1 MSKESPKK
9 IRSILA
15 TDCGSTTTKCILI
28 ELGEDGYRLA
38 VRGEAP
44 TTVEAP
50 AEDVTQGVLNAV
62 REVSELIGRPL
73 LDDQGNLIHPYDPEN
88 NRGVDIYLSTSS
100 AGGGLQMIVG
110 GVVREMTAKSAE
122 KAALGAGAIVMDVL
136 AVNDGR
142 LPHEKI
148 ELIRQLRPDML
159 LLAGGVDGGTVKH
172 VVELAQIVGA
182 ADPKPRLGI
191 AYELPVIYAGN
202 VDAQE
207 PIRDTLEKKTAL
219 DVVDNLRPSME
230 EENLLPSRLKIQE
243 QFLEH
248 VMAHAPGYPKLMEL
262 ADEEIMPTPA
272 AVGSIME
279 TIAKR
284 HNINIVGVDIGG
296 ATTDVFSVLDG
307 VFNRTVSANFGMSY
321 SFSNVYAEAGHEMVM
336 RWVPFPLD
344 ERELRNRIKNK
355 MIRPTSI
362 PYLLEE
368 LILEQA
374 MAREALRLS
383 FDQHKSLVTGLKGV
397 QKKSDL
403 SALFGLGDQGEDT
416 LIDMRRI
423 DMVIGSGGVLSH
435 APRRHQTAMM
445 LIDSFLPEGVTTLT
459 VDSIF
464 MMPQLGV
471 LAAVHE
477 EAATQVFERDCLIYL
492 GDCVAPVGRV
502 KAGQKVMSV
511 ECEAERFELMAG
523 EMKVIERP
531 KTAGPMTL
539 RLIPAKGIDMGSGPG
554 KPHEC
559 SVQGGVVGV
568 IFDGR
573 GRRPFSYQNA
583 VTELSQEERL
593 KALDDWNSTL
603 ELYPGYSG
611 MKGEEVKA

>member
-1 MSKESPKK
+1 MSESKAPK

-28 ELGEDGYRLA
+28 EHTEENGYRLA

-73 LDDQGNLIHPYDPEN
+73 LDDDGKLIRPYDKEKDQ
-88 NRGVDIYLSTSS
+88 GVDIYLSTSS

-172 VVELAQIVGA
+172 VVELAQVVGA

-191 AYELPVIYAGN
+191 AYELPVIFAGN

-207 PIRDTLEKKTAL
+207 PVRETLEKKTAL
-219 DVVDNLRPSME
+219 DIVDNLRPAME
-230 EENLLPSRLKIQE
+230 TENLQPSRLKIQE

-248 VMAHAPGYPKLMEL
+248 VMAHAPGYPRLMEL

-284 HNINIVGVDIGG
+284 DGINIVGVDIGG
-296 ATTDVFSVLDG
+296 ATTDVFSVLDE

-321 SFSNVYAEAGHEMVM
+321 SFSNVYAEAGHDNVM
-336 RWVPFPLD
+336 RWVPFALD
-344 ERELRNRIKNK
+344 ERQLRNRIKNK

-397 QKKSDL
+397 QKKSDI
-403 SALFGLGDQGEDT
+403 SSLFGLGDEGIDT
-416 LIDMRRI
+416 LIDMRKV
-423 DMVIGSGGVLSH
+423 DMLIGSGGVLSH

-492 GDCVAPVGRV
+492 GDCVAPVGKMKKDPWVMDV
-502 KAGQKVMSV
+502 KIDGTTHKVNQ
-511 ECEAERFELMAG
+511 G
-523 EMKVIERP
+523 EMLVIPRTREE
-531 KTAGPMTL
+531 GPASATITPNRGL
-539 RLIPAKGIDMGSGPG
+539 DMGSGPG
-554 KPHEC
+554 QVHQC
-559 SVQGGVVGV
+559 NLWGGTVG
-568 IFDGR
+568 IILDGR
-573 GRRPFSYQNA
+573 GRRPFGFKNDLPEAQ
-583 VTELSQEERL
+583 RL
-593 KALDDWNSTL
+593 ASLDSWNKSL

-611 MKGEEVKA
+611 VKA

>member
-1 MSKESPKK
+1 MMSDRP

-73 LDDQGNLIHPYDPEN
+73 LDDENRLIRPYDEKN

-100 AGGGLQMIVG
+100 AGGGLQMVVG

-142 LPHEKI
+142 MPHEKI

-172 VVELAQIVGA
+172 VVELAQVVGA

-191 AYELPVIYAGN
+191 AYQLPVIFAGN
-202 VDAQE
+202 VDAQNAVRE
-207 PIRDTLEKKTAL
+207 TLQEKTAL
-219 DVVDNLRPSME
+219 DVVDNLRPTME

-248 VMAHAPGYPKLMEL
+248 VMAHAPGYPKLMEM

-272 AVGSIME
+272 AVGAIME
-279 TIAKR
+279 TIAEQNK
-284 HNINIVGVDIGG
+284 ISIVGVDIGG
-296 ATTDVFSVLDG
+296 ATTDVFSVLEG

-321 SFSNVYAEAGHEMVM
+321 SFSNVYAEAGHESVM
-336 RWVPFPLD
+336 RWVPFELD

-397 QKKSDL
+397 QKQSDI
-403 SALFGLGDQGEDT
+403 SALFGLGDEGSDT
-416 LIDMRRI
+416 LINMMEV

-471 LAAVHE
+471 LAEVHPK
-477 EAATQVFERDCLIYL
+477 AATEVFERDCLIYL
-492 GDCVAPVGRV
+492 GDCVAPIG
-502 KAGQKVMSV
+502 KAKSGQVVMQVTIDQTTTPVLSGQMIV
-511 ECEAERFELMAG
+511 
-523 EMKVIERP
+523 
-531 KTAGPMTL
+531 
-539 RLIPAKGIDMGSGPG
+539 IPASREEGPYLATITPGRGLDVGAGPG
-554 KPHEC
+554 KPLTTKLK
-559 SVQGGVVGV
+559 GGTVG
-568 IFDGR
+568 IILDGR
-573 GRRPFSYQNA
+573 GRRPFSFENA
-583 VTELSQEERL
+583 VTDLTETERRDSL
-593 KALDDWNSTL
+593 DSWNRALD
-603 ELYPGYSG
+603 LYPGYSG
-611 MKGEEVKA
+611 VR

>member
-1 MSKESPKK
+1 MSKKP

-73 LDDQGNLIHPYDPEN
+73 LDEENRLIRPYDEEN

-148 ELIRQLRPDML
+148 ELIRQFRPDML

-172 VVELAQIVGA
+172 VVELAQVVGA

-191 AYELPVIYAGN
+191 AYQLPVIYAGN
-202 VDAQE
+202 KDARE
-207 PIRDTLEKKTAL
+207 AVRETLEKKTAL
-219 DVVDNLRPSME
+219 DIVDNLRPSME
-230 EENLLPSRLKIQE
+230 AENLQPSRLKIQE

-272 AVGSIME
+272 AVGAIME
-279 TIAKR
+279 TIAKQ
-284 HNINIVGVDIGG
+284 HNISIVGVDIGG
-296 ATTDVFSVLDG
+296 ATTDVFSVLEG

-336 RWVPFPLD
+336 RWVPFALD

-397 QKKSDL
+397 QKQSDI
-403 SALFGLGDQGEDT
+403 SALFGLGDGGTDT
-416 LIDMRRI
+416 LINMLEV
-423 DMVIGSGGVLSH
+423 DMVIGPGGVLSH

-471 LAAVHE
+471 LAEVHP

-492 GDCVAPVGRV
+492 GDCVAPVGKINPGQLV
-502 KAGQKVMSV
+502 MEVDVAGKRTQV
-511 ECEAERFELMAG
+511 RAG
-523 EMKVIERP
+523 EMITLPLSKEE
-531 KTAGPMTL
+531 GPYASMIT
-539 RLIPAKGIDMGSGPG
+539 PAKGLDVGAGPG
-554 KPHEC
+554 KP
-559 SVQGGVVGV
+559 VNRTLQGGVVG
-568 IFDGR
+568 IILDGR
-573 GRRPFSYQNA
+573 GRRPFSFENA
-583 VTELSQEERL
+583 VTELSEADRL
-593 KALDDWNSTL
+593 RSLDAWNKAL

-611 MKGEEVKA
+611 VK

>member
-1 MSKESPKK
+1 MTKALDLKK

-28 ELGEDGYRLA
+28 ELREDGYHLA

-50 AEDVTQGVLNAV
+50 AEDVTMGVLNAV

-73 LDDQGNLIHPYDPEN
+73 LDREGKLIRPYSPEEN
-88 NRGVDIYLSTSS
+88 QGVDIYLSTSS
-100 AGGGLQMIVG
+100 AGGGLQMVVG

-148 ELIRQLRPDML
+148 ELIRQLRPDMI
-159 LLAGGVDGGTVKH
+159 LLAGGVDGGTIKH
-172 VVELAQIVGA
+172 VVELAQVVGA
-182 ADPKPRLGI
+182 ADPRPRLGI
-191 AYELPVIYAGN
+191 AYQLPVIFAGN
-202 VDAQE
+202 QNAAADVTDILGA
-207 PIRDTLEKKTAL
+207 KTAL
-219 DVVDNLRPSME
+219 EVVDNLRPQLE
-230 EENLLPSRLKIQE
+230 LENLHPSRLKIQE

-248 VMAHAPGYPKLMEL
+248 VMAHAPGYPNLM
-262 ADEEIMPTPA
+262 AMVDEEIMPTPA

-284 HNINIVGVDIGG
+284 DGISIVGADIGG

-307 VFNRTVSANFGMSY
+307 TFNRTVSANYGMSY
-321 SFSNVYAEAGHEMVM
+321 SFSNVYAQAGHDQVM
-336 RWVPFPLD
+336 RWVPFELD
-344 ERELRNRIKNK
+344 ERDLRNRIKNK

-362 PYLLEE
+362 PYLLQE

-397 QKKSDL
+397 QRGSDL
-403 SALFGLGDQGEDT
+403 TSLFGLGDKESDT
-416 LIDMRRI
+416 LIDMLTV

-435 APRRHQTAMM
+435 APRRNQTAMM

-471 LAAVHE
+471 LAAVHP

-492 GDCVAPVGRV
+492 GDCIAPVGRM
-502 KAGQKVMSV
+502 KPGQLALKMTIEKGETYKVM
-511 ECEAERFELMAG
+511 EG
-523 EMKVIERP
+523 EMLVVPHSKDEGPLKATLEPGPRLDLGHGKGKPIERE
-531 KTAGPMTL
+531 
-539 RLIPAKGIDMGSGPG
+539 I
-554 KPHEC
+554 
-559 SVQGGVVGV
+559 QGGTVG
-568 IFDGR
+568 IMLDGR
-573 GRRPFSYQNA
+573 GRRPFGFAKA
-583 VTELSQEERL
+583 VKELSQEARL
-593 KALDDWNSTL
+593 TKLAAWNNAL
-603 ELYPGYSG
+603 ELYPG
-611 MKGEEVKA
+611 GEQG

>member
-1 MSKESPKK
+1 MSKP

-73 LDDQGNLIHPYDPEN
+73 LDENGKLIRPYDAEKN
-88 NRGVDIYLSTSS
+88 QGIDIYLSTSS
-100 AGGGLQMIVG
+100 AGGGLQMVVG

-159 LLAGGVDGGTVKH
+159 LLSGGVDGGTVKH

-191 AYELPVIYAGN
+191 AYQLPVIFAGN
-202 VDAQE
+202 KEAQSAVRE
-207 PIRDTLEKKTAL
+207 TLEKKTAL
-219 DVVDNLRPSME
+219 DIVDNLRPSMDT
-230 EENLLPSRLKIQE
+230 ENLLPSRLKIQE

-248 VMAHAPGYPKLMEL
+248 VMAHAPGYPKLIEM

-279 TIAKR
+279 TISKQN
-284 HNINIVGVDIGG
+284 NINIVGVDIGG

-321 SFSNVYAEAGHEMVM
+321 SFSNVYAEAGHDMVM
-336 RWVPFPLD
+336 RWVPFALD

-397 QKKSDL
+397 QRKSDL
-403 SALFGLGDQGEDT
+403 SSLFGLGDQESDT
-416 LIDMRRI
+416 LIDMRRV

-445 LIDSFLPEGVTTLT
+445 LIDSFLPEGITTLT

-477 EAATQVFERDCLIYL
+477 EAATQVFQRDCLIYL

-502 KAGQKVMSV
+502 RTGHPVMEV
-511 ECEAERFELMAG
+511 ECDGEKFTVKGG
-523 EMKVIERP
+523 EMRTLARTREQGP
-531 KTAGPMTL
+531 LKT
-539 RLIPAKGIDMGSGPG
+539 LILPGKGLDLGSGPG

-559 SVQGGVVGV
+559 VLHGGTVGVV
-568 IFDGR
+568 FDGR
-573 GRRPFSYQNA
+573 GRRPFSFQNA
-583 VTELSQEERL
+583 VVEMSSEGRL
-593 KALDDWNSTL
+593 AALDAWNSAL

-611 MKGEEVKA
+611 VKNTKGDI

>member
-1 MSKESPKK
+1 
-9 IRSILA
+9 
-15 TDCGSTTTKCILI
+15 
-28 ELGEDGYRLA
+28 
-38 VRGEAP
+38 
-44 TTVEAP
+44 VEAP

-73 LDDQGNLIHPYDPEN
+73 LDEENRLIRPYDEEN

-148 ELIRQLRPDML
+148 ELIRQFRPDML

-172 VVELAQIVGA
+172 VVELAQVVGA

-191 AYELPVIYAGN
+191 AYQLPVIYAGN
-202 VDAQE
+202 KDARE
-207 PIRDTLEKKTAL
+207 AVRETLEKKTAL
-219 DVVDNLRPSME
+219 DIVDNLRPSME
-230 EENLLPSRLKIQE
+230 VENLQPSRLKIQE

-272 AVGSIME
+272 AVGAIME
-279 TIAKR
+279 TIAKQ
-284 HNINIVGVDIGG
+284 HNISIVGVDIGG
-296 ATTDVFSVLDG
+296 ATTDVFSVLEG

-321 SFSNVYAEAGHEMVM
+321 SFSNVYAEAGHDMVM
-336 RWVPFPLD
+336 RWVPFALD

-397 QKKSDL
+397 QKQSDI
-403 SALFGLGDQGEDT
+403 SALFGLGDGGTDT
-416 LIDMRRI
+416 LINMLEV

-471 LAAVHE
+471 LAEVHP

-492 GDCVAPVGRV
+492 GDCVAPVGKVRPGQLV
-502 KAGQKVMSV
+502 MEVDVAGKRTQV
-511 ECEAERFELMAG
+511 RAG
-523 EMKVIERP
+523 EMITLPLSKEE
-531 KTAGPMTL
+531 GPYASMIT
-539 RLIPAKGIDMGSGPG
+539 PAKGLDVGAGPG
-554 KPHEC
+554 KP
-559 SVQGGVVGV
+559 VNRALQGGVVG
-568 IFDGR
+568 IILDGR
-573 GRRPFSYQNA
+573 GRRPFSFENA
-583 VTELSQEERL
+583 VTELSEADRL
-593 KALDDWNSTL
+593 SSLDAWNRAL

-611 MKGEEVKA
+611 VK

>member
-1 MSKESPKK
+1 MSKERPPI

-28 ELGEDGYRLA
+28 ELTDDGYRLTT
-38 VRGEAP
+38 RGEAP

-62 REVSELIGRPL
+62 REVSELVGRPL
-73 LDDQGNLIHPYDPEN
+73 LDSKGHLIRPYNEEKN
-88 NRGVDIYLSTSS
+88 QGVDIYLSTSS

-191 AYELPVIYAGN
+191 AYELPVIFAGN
-202 VDAQE
+202 KDAQE
-207 PIRDTLEKKTAL
+207 AVRETLEKKTAL
-219 DVVDNLRPSME
+219 DVVDNLRPAME
-230 EENLLPSRLKIQE
+230 EENLQPSRLKIQE

-279 TIAKR
+279 TIAEKNR
-284 HNINIVGVDIGG
+284 INIVGVDIGG

-321 SFSNVYAEAGHEMVM
+321 SFSNVYAEAGHDMVM
-336 RWVPFPLD
+336 RWVPFALD

-403 SALFGLGDQGEDT
+403 SALFGLGDQQEDT
-416 LIDMRRI
+416 LIDMMRI
-423 DMVIGSGGVLSH
+423 NMVIGSGGVLSH

-445 LIDSFLPEGVTTLT
+445 LIDSFLPEGITTLT

-471 LAAVHE
+471 LAEVHE

-492 GDCVAPVGRV
+492 GDCVAPVGRC
-502 KAGQKVMSV
+502 KKGEPVMSV
-511 ECEAERFELMAG
+511 LCEGESIKVQAG
-523 EMKVIERP
+523 EMKVLKRERE
-531 KTAGPMTL
+531 AGPVQATITPGPGL
-539 RLIPAKGIDMGSGPG
+539 DLGSGPG
-554 KPHEC
+554 KPHTC
-559 SVQGGVVGV
+559 QLYGGTVGI

-573 GRRPFSYQNA
+573 GRRPFAYQNA
-583 VTELSQEERL
+583 VTEMTPRERL
-593 KALDDWNSTL
+593 ASLDDWNNAL

-611 MKGEEVKA
+611 VTV

>member
-1 MSKESPKK
+1 MSKKP

-73 LDDQGNLIHPYDPEN
+73 LDEENRLIRPYDEEN

-148 ELIRQLRPDML
+148 ELIRQFRPDML

-172 VVELAQIVGA
+172 VVELAQVVGA

-191 AYELPVIYAGN
+191 AYQLPVIYAGN
-202 VDAQE
+202 TDARDA
-207 PIRDTLEKKTAL
+207 IRETLAKKTAL
-219 DVVDNLRPSME
+219 DIVDNLRPSME
-230 EENLLPSRLKIQE
+230 VENLQPSRLKIQE

-272 AVGSIME
+272 AVGAIME
-279 TIAKR
+279 TIAKQD
-284 HNINIVGVDIGG
+284 NISIVGVDIGG
-296 ATTDVFSVLDG
+296 ATTDVFSVLEG

-336 RWVPFPLD
+336 RWVPFALD

-397 QKKSDL
+397 QKQSDI
-403 SALFGLGDQGEDT
+403 SALFGLGDGGTDT
-416 LIDMRRI
+416 LINMLEV

-471 LAAVHE
+471 LAEVHP

-492 GDCVAPVGRV
+492 GDCVAPVGRTKPGQVVMDVDVGGRRVTV
-502 KAGQKVMSV
+502 KAG
-511 ECEAERFELMAG
+511 
-523 EMKVIERP
+523 EMTTIPLSKED
-531 KTAGPMTL
+531 GPYAAT
-539 RLIPAKGIDMGSGPG
+539 ITPAKGLDVGAGPG
-554 KPHEC
+554 RPLNKRLE
-559 SVQGGVVGV
+559 GGVVG
-568 IFDGR
+568 IILDGR
-573 GRRPFSYQNA
+573 GRRPFSFENA
-583 VTELSQEERL
+583 VTELSEADRL
-593 KALDDWNSTL
+593 KSLDAWNGAL

-611 MKGEEVKA
+611 VK

>member
-1 MSKESPKK
+1 MSKP

-73 LDDQGNLIHPYDPEN
+73 LDENGKLIRPYDPEK

-122 KAALGAGAIVMDVL
+122 KAALGAGAIVMDIL

-172 VVELAQIVGA
+172 VVELAQVVGA

-191 AYELPVIYAGN
+191 AYQLPVIYAGN
-202 VDAQE
+202 KDAQE
-207 PIRDTLEKKTAL
+207 AVRETLEEKTAL
-219 DVVDNLRPSME
+219 DVVDNLRPTMD

-248 VMAHAPGYPKLMEL
+248 VMAHAPGYPRLIEM

-279 TIAKR
+279 TISKQQ
-284 HNINIVGVDIGG
+284 NINIVGVDIGG

-336 RWVPFPLD
+336 RWVPFALE

-397 QKKSDL
+397 QRKSDL
-403 SALFGLGDQGEDT
+403 SSLFGLGDPGSDT

-423 DMVIGSGGVLSH
+423 DMLIGSGGVLSH

-445 LIDSFLPEGVTTLT
+445 LIDSFLPEGITALT

-471 LAAVHE
+471 LAEVHE

-502 KAGQKVMSV
+502 KPGQVVMEV
-511 ECEAERFELMAG
+511 ECEGERFEVGAG
-523 EMKVIERP
+523 EMRTLKRAREQ
-531 KTAGPMTL
+531 GPL
-539 RLIPAKGIDMGSGPG
+539 RARIQPGKGLDLGSGPG
-554 KPHEC
+554 KMHEC
-559 SVQGGVVGV
+559 FLHGGTVGI

-573 GRRPFSYQNA
+573 GRRPFSFHNA
-583 VTELSQEERL
+583 VTEMSLSERL
-593 KALDDWNSTL
+593 KALDSWNSAL

-611 MKGEEVKA
+611 MKLKESV

>member
-1 MSKESPKK
+1 MSDRP

-73 LDDQGNLIHPYDPEN
+73 LDEENRLIRPYDEKN

-100 AGGGLQMIVG
+100 AGGGLQMVVG

-142 LPHEKI
+142 MPHEKI
-148 ELIRQLRPDML
+148 ELIRQQRPDML
-159 LLAGGVDGGTVKH
+159 LLAGGVNGGTVKH
-172 VVELAQIVGA
+172 VVELAQVVGA

-191 AYELPVIYAGN
+191 AYQLPVIFAGN

-207 PIRDTLEKKTAL
+207 AVRETLASKTAL
-219 DVVDNLRPSME
+219 DIVDNLRPSME
-230 EENLLPSRLKIQE
+230 QENLLPSRLKIQE

-279 TIAKR
+279 TIAEQDK
-284 HNINIVGVDIGG
+284 INIVGVDIGG

-321 SFSNVYAEAGHEMVM
+321 SFSNVYAEAGHDSVM
-336 RWVPFPLD
+336 RWVPFQLD

-374 MAREALRLS
+374 MARVALRLS

-397 QKKSDL
+397 QKQSDI
-403 SALFGLGDQGEDT
+403 SALFGLGDGAEDT
-416 LIDMRRI
+416 LIDMMEV

-471 LAAVHE
+471 LAEVLP

-492 GDCVAPVGRV
+492 GDCVAPIGKV
-502 KAGQKVMSV
+502 KPNQMVMEVVIDGNRTDVLGGQ
-511 ECEAERFELMAG
+511 
-523 EMKVIERP
+523 MKVVPATREE
-531 KTAGPMTL
+531 GPYHAT
-539 RLIPAKGIDMGSGPG
+539 ITPARGLDVGAGPG
-554 KPHEC
+554 KSLTTRLNGG
-559 SVQGGVVGV
+559 SVG
-568 IFDGR
+568 IMLDGR
-573 GRRPFSYQNA
+573 GRRPFLFENA
-583 VTELSQEERL
+583 VTDLSEKGRRDY
-593 KALDDWNSTL
+593 LDSWNTAL

-611 MKGEEVKA
+611 VS

>member
-1 MSKESPKK
+1 MSKKP

-73 LDDQGNLIHPYDPEN
+73 LDEENRLIRPYDEEN
-88 NRGVDIYLSTSS
+88 HRGVDIYLSPSS

-148 ELIRQLRPDML
+148 ELIRQFRPDML

-172 VVELAQIVGA
+172 VVELAQVVGA

-191 AYELPVIYAGN
+191 AYQLPVIYAGN
-202 VDAQE
+202 KDARE
-207 PIRDTLEKKTAL
+207 AVRETLEKKTAL
-219 DVVDNLRPSME
+219 DIVDNLRPSME
-230 EENLLPSRLKIQE
+230 AENLQPSRLKIQE

-272 AVGSIME
+272 AVGAIME
-279 TIAKR
+279 TIAKQ
-284 HNINIVGVDIGG
+284 HNISIVGVDIGG
-296 ATTDVFSVLDG
+296 ATTDVFSVLEG

-336 RWVPFPLD
+336 RWVPFALD

-397 QKKSDL
+397 QKQSDI
-403 SALFGLGDQGEDT
+403 SALFGLGDGGTDT
-416 LIDMRRI
+416 LINMLEV

-471 LAAVHE
+471 LAEVHP

-492 GDCVAPVGRV
+492 GDCVAPVGKINPGQLV
-502 KAGQKVMSV
+502 MEVDVAGKRTQV
-511 ECEAERFELMAG
+511 RAG
-523 EMKVIERP
+523 EMITLPLSKEE
-531 KTAGPMTL
+531 GPYASMIT
-539 RLIPAKGIDMGSGPG
+539 PAKGLDVGAGPG
-554 KPHEC
+554 KP
-559 SVQGGVVGV
+559 VNRTLQGGVVG
-568 IFDGR
+568 IILDGR
-573 GRRPFSYQNA
+573 GRRPFSFENA
-583 VTELSQEERL
+583 VTELSEADRL
-593 KALDDWNSTL
+593 RSLDAWNKAL

-611 MKGEEVKA
+611 VK

>member
-1 MSKESPKK
+1 MSKKP

-73 LDDQGNLIHPYDPEN
+73 LDEENRLIRPYDEEN

-148 ELIRQLRPDML
+148 ELIRQFRPDML

-172 VVELAQIVGA
+172 VVELAQVVGA

-202 VDAQE
+202 KDARE
-207 PIRDTLEKKTAL
+207 AVRETLEKKTAL
-219 DVVDNLRPSME
+219 DIVDNLRPSME
-230 EENLLPSRLKIQE
+230 AENLQPSRLKIQE

-272 AVGSIME
+272 AVGAIME
-279 TIAKR
+279 TIAKQD
-284 HNINIVGVDIGG
+284 NISIVGVDIGG
-296 ATTDVFSVLDG
+296 ATTDVFSVLEG

-336 RWVPFPLD
+336 RWVPFALD

-397 QKKSDL
+397 QKQSDI
-403 SALFGLGDQGEDT
+403 SALFGLGDGGTDT
-416 LIDMRRI
+416 LINMLEV

-471 LAAVHE
+471 LAEVHP

-492 GDCVAPVGRV
+492 GDCVAPVGKV
-502 KAGQKVMSV
+502 KPGQVVMEVDVAGKRTQV
-511 ECEAERFELMAG
+511 RAG
-523 EMKVIERP
+523 EMITLPLSKED
-531 KTAGPMTL
+531 GPYASMIT
-539 RLIPAKGIDMGSGPG
+539 PAKGLDVGAGPG
-554 KPHEC
+554 KP
-559 SVQGGVVGV
+559 VNKALQGGVVG
-568 IFDGR
+568 IILDGR
-573 GRRPFSYQNA
+573 GRRPFSFENA
-583 VTELSQEERL
+583 VTELSPADRL
-593 KALDDWNSTL
+593 QSLDNWNKAL

-611 MKGEEVKA
+611 VS

>member
-1 MSKESPKK
+1 MSKKP

-73 LDDQGNLIHPYDPEN
+73 LDEENRLIRPYDEEN

-148 ELIRQLRPDML
+148 ELIRQFRPDML

-172 VVELAQIVGA
+172 VVELAQVVGA

-191 AYELPVIYAGN
+191 AYQLPVIYAGN
-202 VDAQE
+202 KDARE
-207 PIRDTLEKKTAL
+207 AVRETLEKKTAL
-219 DVVDNLRPSME
+219 DIVDNLRPSME
-230 EENLLPSRLKIQE
+230 AENLQPSRLKIQE

-272 AVGSIME
+272 AVGAIME
-279 TIAKR
+279 TIAKQ
-284 HNINIVGVDIGG
+284 HNISIVGVDIGG
-296 ATTDVFSVLDG
+296 ATTDVFSVLEG

-336 RWVPFPLD
+336 RWVPFALD

-397 QKKSDL
+397 QKQSDI
-403 SALFGLGDQGEDT
+403 SALFGLGDGGTDT
-416 LIDMRRI
+416 LINMLEV

-471 LAAVHE
+471 LAEVHP

-492 GDCVAPVGRV
+492 GDCVAPVGKINPGQLV
-502 KAGQKVMSV
+502 MEVDVAGKRTQV
-511 ECEAERFELMAG
+511 RAG
-523 EMKVIERP
+523 EMITLPLSKEE
-531 KTAGPMTL
+531 GPYASMIT
-539 RLIPAKGIDMGSGPG
+539 PAKGLDVGAGPG
-554 KPHEC
+554 KP
-559 SVQGGVVGV
+559 VNRTLQGGVVG
-568 IFDGR
+568 IILDGR
-573 GRRPFSYQNA
+573 GRRPFSFENA
-583 VTELSQEERL
+583 VTELSEADRL
-593 KALDDWNSTL
+593 RSLDAWNKAL

-611 MKGEEVKA
+611 VK

>member
-1 MSKESPKK
+1 MSEPK

-28 ELGEDGYRLA
+28 EWGEDGYRLA

-73 LDDQGNLIHPYDPEN
+73 LDDNGELIRPYDREKN
-88 NRGVDIYLSTSS
+88 QGIDIYLSTSS
-100 AGGGLQMIVG
+100 AGGGLQMVVG

-142 LPHEKI
+142 MPHEKI

-172 VVELAQIVGA
+172 VVELAQVVGA

-191 AYELPVIYAGN
+191 AYELPVIFAGN
-202 VDAQE
+202 KDAQE
-207 PIRDTLEKKTAL
+207 PIRETLEKKTAL
-219 DVVDNLRPSME
+219 EVVDNLRPAMDK
-230 EENLLPSRLKIQE
+230 ENLQPSRLKIQE

-248 VMAHAPGYPKLMEL
+248 VMAHAPGYPNLMKMT
-262 ADEEIMPTPA
+262 DEEIMPTPA

-284 HNINIVGVDIGG
+284 DSINIVGVDIGG

-321 SFSNVYAEAGHEMVM
+321 SFSNVYAEAGHEQVM
-336 RWVPFPLD
+336 RWVPFSLD

-403 SALFGLGDQGEDT
+403 SALFGLGDEESDT
-416 LIDMRRI
+416 LIDMRKVN
-423 DMVIGSGGVLSH
+423 MLIGSGGVLSH

-471 LAAVHE
+471 LAEVHPD
-477 EAATQVFERDCLIYL
+477 AATQVFERDCLIYL

-502 KAGQKVMSV
+502 KPGETAMEVQIDGEKLTV
-511 ECEAERFELMAG
+511 RGG
-523 EMKVIERP
+523 EMIVKQRERDL
-531 KTAGPMTL
+531 GPTQVT
-539 RLIPAKGIDMGSGPG
+539 IHPARGLDMGAGPG
-554 KPHEC
+554 KPFQCELY
-559 SVQGGVVGV
+559 GGTVGV

-573 GRRPFSYQNA
+573 GRRPFSFQNA
-583 VTELSQEERL
+583 VTDLSEKERL
-593 KALDDWNSTL
+593 DYLSKWNDSL
-603 ELYPGYSG
+603 QLYPDF
-611 MKGEEVKA
+611 KGAAQ

>member
-1 MSKESPKK
+1 MSEPK

-28 ELGEDGYRLA
+28 EWGEDGYRLA

-73 LDDQGNLIHPYDPEN
+73 LDENGELIRPYDREKN
-88 NRGVDIYLSTSS
+88 QGIDIYLSTSS
-100 AGGGLQMIVG
+100 AGGGLQMVVG

-172 VVELAQIVGA
+172 VVELAQVVGA

-191 AYELPVIYAGN
+191 AYELPVIFAGN
-202 VDAQE
+202 KDAQE
-207 PIRDTLEKKTAL
+207 PIRETLAKKTAL
-219 DVVDNLRPSME
+219 EVVDNLRPAMDK
-230 EENLLPSRLKIQE
+230 ENLQPSRLKIQE

-248 VMAHAPGYPKLMEL
+248 VMAHAPGYPNLMKMT
-262 ADEEIMPTPA
+262 DEEIMPTPA

-284 HNINIVGVDIGG
+284 DSINIVGVDIGG

-321 SFSNVYAEAGHEMVM
+321 SFSNVYAEAGHEQVM
-336 RWVPFPLD
+336 RWVPFSLD

-403 SALFGLGDQGEDT
+403 SALFGLGDEESDT
-416 LIDMRRI
+416 LIDMRKVN
-423 DMVIGSGGVLSH
+423 MLIGSGGVLSH

-471 LAAVHE
+471 LAEVHPD
-477 EAATQVFERDCLIYL
+477 AATQVFERDCLIYL

-502 KAGQKVMSV
+502 KPGETAMEVQIDGEKLTV
-511 ECEAERFELMAG
+511 RGG
-523 EMKVIERP
+523 EMIVKQRERDL
-531 KTAGPMTL
+531 GPTQVT
-539 RLIPAKGIDMGSGPG
+539 IHPARGLDMGAGPG
-554 KPHEC
+554 KPFQCELY
-559 SVQGGVVGV
+559 GGTVGV

-573 GRRPFSYQNA
+573 GRRPFSFQNA
-583 VTELSQEERL
+583 VTDLSEKDRL
-593 KALDDWNSTL
+593 DYLSKWNESL
-603 ELYPGYSG
+603 QLYPDF
-611 MKGEEVKA
+611 KGAGQ

>member
-1 MSKESPKK
+1 MSEPK

-28 ELGEDGYRLA
+28 EWGEDGYRLA

-73 LDDQGNLIHPYDPEN
+73 LDDNGELIRPYDKEKN
-88 NRGVDIYLSTSS
+88 QGIDIYLSTSS
-100 AGGGLQMIVG
+100 AGGGLQMVVG

-142 LPHEKI
+142 MPHEKI

-172 VVELAQIVGA
+172 VVELAQVVGA

-191 AYELPVIYAGN
+191 AYELPVIFAGN
-202 VDAQE
+202 KDARE
-207 PIRDTLEKKTAL
+207 PIRETLEKKTAL
-219 DVVDNLRPSME
+219 EVVDNLRPAMDK
-230 EENLLPSRLKIQE
+230 ENLQPSRLKIQE

-248 VMAHAPGYPKLMEL
+248 VMAHAPGYPNLMKMT
-262 ADEEIMPTPA
+262 DEEIMPTPA

-284 HNINIVGVDIGG
+284 DSINIVGVDIGG

-321 SFSNVYAEAGHEMVM
+321 SFSNVYAEAGRENVM
-336 RWVPFPLD
+336 RWVPFSLD

-403 SALFGLGDQGEDT
+403 SALFGLGDEESDT
-416 LIDMRRI
+416 LIDMRRVN
-423 DMVIGSGGVLSH
+423 MLIGSGGVLSH

-471 LAAVHE
+471 LAEVHPD
-477 EAATQVFERDCLIYL
+477 AATQVFERDCLIYL

-502 KAGQKVMSV
+502 KSGETAMEVQIDGEKLTV
-511 ECEAERFELMAG
+511 RGG
-523 EMKVIERP
+523 EMVVKQRERDL
-531 KTAGPMTL
+531 GPTQVT
-539 RLIPAKGIDMGSGPG
+539 IHPARGLDMGAGPG
-554 KPHEC
+554 KPFQCELY
-559 SVQGGVVGV
+559 GGTVGV

-573 GRRPFSYQNA
+573 GRRPFSFQNA
-583 VTELSQEERL
+583 VTDLSEKERL
-593 KALDDWNSTL
+593 DYLSKWNDSL
-603 ELYPGYSG
+603 QLYPDF
-611 MKGEEVKA
+611 KGAAQ

>member
-1 MSKESPKK
+1 MSKP

-73 LDDQGNLIHPYDPEN
+73 LDENGKLIRPYDPEK

-122 KAALGAGAIVMDVL
+122 KAALGAGAIVMDIL

-172 VVELAQIVGA
+172 VVELAQVVGA

-191 AYELPVIYAGN
+191 AYQLPVIYAGN
-202 VDAQE
+202 KDAQE
-207 PIRDTLEKKTAL
+207 AVRETLEEKTAL
-219 DVVDNLRPSME
+219 DVVDNLRPTMD

-248 VMAHAPGYPKLMEL
+248 VMAHAPGYPRLIEM

-279 TIAKR
+279 TISKQQ
-284 HNINIVGVDIGG
+284 NINIVGVDIGG

-336 RWVPFPLD
+336 RWVPFALE

-397 QKKSDL
+397 QRKSDL
-403 SALFGLGDQGEDT
+403 SSLFGLGDPGSDT

-423 DMVIGSGGVLSH
+423 DMLIGSGGVLSH

-445 LIDSFLPEGVTTLT
+445 LIDSFLPEGITALT

-471 LAAVHE
+471 LAEVHE

-502 KAGQKVMSV
+502 KPGQVVMEV
-511 ECEAERFELMAG
+511 ECEGERFEVGAG
-523 EMKVIERP
+523 EMRTLKRAREQ
-531 KTAGPMTL
+531 GPL
-539 RLIPAKGIDMGSGPG
+539 RARIQPGKGLDLGSGPG
-554 KPHEC
+554 KMHEC
-559 SVQGGVVGV
+559 FLHGGTVGV

-573 GRRPFSYQNA
+573 GRRPFSFHNA
-583 VTELSQEERL
+583 VTEISLSERL
-593 KALDDWNSTL
+593 KALDSWNSAL

-611 MKGEEVKA
+611 MKSKESV

>member
-1 MSKESPKK
+1 MSKKP

-73 LDDQGNLIHPYDPEN
+73 LDEENRLIRPYDEEN
-88 NRGVDIYLSTSS
+88 NRGIDIYLSTSS

-148 ELIRQLRPDML
+148 ELIRQFRPDML

-172 VVELAQIVGA
+172 VVELAQVVGA

-191 AYELPVIYAGN
+191 AYQLPVIYAGN
-202 VDAQE
+202 MDARDA
-207 PIRDTLEKKTAL
+207 IRETLEKKTAL
-219 DVVDNLRPSME
+219 DIVDNLRPSME
-230 EENLLPSRLKIQE
+230 VENLQPSRLKIQE

-272 AVGSIME
+272 AVGAIME
-279 TIAKR
+279 TIAKQD
-284 HNINIVGVDIGG
+284 NISIVGVDIGG
-296 ATTDVFSVLDG
+296 ATTDVFSVLEG

-336 RWVPFPLD
+336 RWVPFALD

-397 QKKSDL
+397 QKQSDI
-403 SALFGLGDQGEDT
+403 SALFGLGDGGTDT
-416 LIDMRRI
+416 LINMLEV

-471 LAAVHE
+471 LAEVHP

-492 GDCVAPVGRV
+492 GDCVAPVGKV
-502 KAGQKVMSV
+502 KPGQVVMEVDVAGKRTQV
-511 ECEAERFELMAG
+511 RAG
-523 EMKVIERP
+523 EMITLPLSKEDGPYASVI
-531 KTAGPMTL
+531 T
-539 RLIPAKGIDMGSGPG
+539 PAKGLDVGAGPG
-554 KPHEC
+554 KP
-559 SVQGGVVGV
+559 VNKALQGGVVG
-568 IFDGR
+568 IILDGR
-573 GRRPFSYQNA
+573 GRRPFSFENA
-583 VTELSQEERL
+583 VTELSAADRL
-593 KALDDWNSTL
+593 QSLDNWNKAL

-611 MKGEEVKA
+611 VS

>member
-1 MSKESPKK
+1 MSKKP

-73 LDDQGNLIHPYDPEN
+73 LDEENRLIRPYDEEN

-148 ELIRQLRPDML
+148 ELIRQFRPDML

-172 VVELAQIVGA
+172 VVELAQGVGA

-191 AYELPVIYAGN
+191 AYQLPVIYAGN
-202 VDAQE
+202 KDARE
-207 PIRDTLEKKTAL
+207 AVRETLEKKTAL
-219 DVVDNLRPSME
+219 DIVDNLRPSME
-230 EENLLPSRLKIQE
+230 AENLQPSRLKIQE

-272 AVGSIME
+272 AVGAIME
-279 TIAKR
+279 TIAKQ
-284 HNINIVGVDIGG
+284 HNISIVGVDIGG
-296 ATTDVFSVLDG
+296 ATTDVFSVLEG

-336 RWVPFPLD
+336 RWVPFALD

-397 QKKSDL
+397 QKQSDI
-403 SALFGLGDQGEDT
+403 SALFGLGDGGTDT
-416 LIDMRRI
+416 LINMLEV

-471 LAAVHE
+471 LAEVHP

-492 GDCVAPVGRV
+492 GDCVAPVGKINPGQLV
-502 KAGQKVMSV
+502 MEVDVAGKRTQV
-511 ECEAERFELMAG
+511 RAG
-523 EMKVIERP
+523 EMITLPLSKEE
-531 KTAGPMTL
+531 GPYASMIT
-539 RLIPAKGIDMGSGPG
+539 PAKGLDVGAGPG
-554 KPHEC
+554 KP
-559 SVQGGVVGV
+559 VNRTLQGGVVG
-568 IFDGR
+568 IILDGR
-573 GRRPFSYQNA
+573 GRRPFSFENA
-583 VTELSQEERL
+583 VTELSEADRL
-593 KALDDWNSTL
+593 RSLDAWNKAL

-611 MKGEEVKA
+611 VK

>member
-1 MSKESPKK
+1 MSKRYHSF
-9 IRSILA
+9 LA

-28 ELGEDGYRLA
+28 ELTDDGYRLA
-38 VRGEAP
+38 FRGEAP

-50 AEDVTQGVLNAV
+50 AEDVTLGVLNAV
-62 REVSELIGRPL
+62 REVSELAGRPL
-73 LDDQGNLIHPYDPEN
+73 LDEN
-88 NRGVDIYLSTSS
+88 NKLIRPYNPEKNEGVDMYLSTSS

-148 ELIRQLRPDML
+148 ELIRQLRPDMI

-172 VVELAQIVGA
+172 VVELAQVVGA
-182 ADPKPRLGI
+182 ADPRPRLGI
-191 AYELPVIYAGN
+191 AYELPVIFAGN
-202 VDAQE
+202 KDARTDITE
-207 PIRDTLEKKTAL
+207 LLSEKTAL
-219 DVVDNLRPSME
+219 EVVDNLRPSME

-248 VMAHAPGYPKLMEL
+248 VMAHAPGYPNLMEM
-262 ADEEIMPTPA
+262 ADVEIMPTPA

-284 HNINIVGVDIGG
+284 DGIAIVGVDIGG
-296 ATTDVFSVLDG
+296 ATTDVFSVLEE
-307 VFNRTVSANFGMSY
+307 VFNRTVSANYGMSY
-321 SFSNVYAEAGHEMVM
+321 SFSNVYAQAGHDQVM
-336 RWVPFPLD
+336 RWVPFSID
-344 ERELRNRIKNK
+344 ESDLRNRIKNK

-397 QKKSDL
+397 QKGSDIGT
-403 SALFGLGDQGEDT
+403 LFGLGDSGPDT
-416 LIDMRRI
+416 LVDMMTV

-435 APRRHQTAMM
+435 APRRNQTAMM

-471 LAAVHE
+471 LAEVHP
-477 EAATQVFERDCLIYL
+477 EAATEVFERDCLVYL
-492 GDCVAPVGRV
+492 GDCVAPVGKTKPGQVVLEAVIQNERV
-502 KAGQKVMSV
+502 IVK
-511 ECEAERFELMAG
+511 AG
-523 EMKVIERP
+523 EMKVIKRAKEE
-531 KTAGPMTL
+531 GPTSCTL
-539 RLIPAKGIDMGSGPG
+539 TPG
-554 KPHEC
+554 KGLDLGNGKGQVVHRELNGG
-559 SVQGGVVGV
+559 SVG
-568 IFDGR
+568 IILDGR
-573 GRRPFSYQNA
+573 GRRPFAYANA
-583 VTELSQEERL
+583 VTELSEKERL
-593 KALDDWNSTL
+593 DNLTRWNQALDV
-603 ELYPGYSG
+603 YPGYTGGKS
-611 MKGEEVKA
+611 

>member
-1 MSKESPKK
+1 MSKQ

-73 LDDQGNLIHPYDPEN
+73 LDGEGKLIRPYDPEKN
-88 NRGVDIYLSTSS
+88 QGVDIYLSTSS

-159 LLAGGVDGGTVKH
+159 LLAGGVDGGTIKH
-172 VVELAQIVGA
+172 VVELAQVVGA

-191 AYELPVIYAGN
+191 AYQLPVIYAGN
-202 VDAQE
+202 VDAQRAVRE
-207 PIRDTLEKKTAL
+207 TLEKKTAL
-219 DVVDNLRPSME
+219 DVVDNLRPSMD

-248 VMAHAPGYPKLMEL
+248 VMAHAPGYPRLIEM

-279 TIAKR
+279 TISKQQ
-284 HNINIVGVDIGG
+284 NINIVGVDIGG

-336 RWVPFPLD
+336 RWVPFALE

-397 QKKSDL
+397 QRKSDL
-403 SALFGLGDQGEDT
+403 SSLFGLGETASDT
-416 LIDMRRI
+416 LIDMMRI
-423 DMVIGSGGVLSH
+423 DMLIGSGGVLSH

-445 LIDSFLPEGVTTLT
+445 LIDSFLPEGITTLT

-477 EAATQVFERDCLIYL
+477 KAATQVFERDCLIYL

-502 KAGQKVMSV
+502 KPGQLVMEV
-511 ECEAERFELMAG
+511 ECDGERFEVRAG
-523 EMKVIERP
+523 EMK
-531 KTAGPMTL
+531 TL
-539 RLIPAKGIDMGSGPG
+539 RRNREQGPLKARITPGRGQDLGSGPG
-554 KPHEC
+554 KAHEC
-559 SVQGGVVGV
+559 LLHGGTVGI

-573 GRRPFSYQNA
+573 GRRPFSFHNA
-583 VTELSQEERL
+583 VTEMSLSERL
-593 KALDDWNSTL
+593 QALDSWNRTL

-611 MKGEEVKA
+611 MTSRGGA

>member
-1 MSKESPKK
+1 MSEPK

-28 ELGEDGYRLA
+28 EWGEDGYRLA

-73 LDDQGNLIHPYDPEN
+73 LDDNGELIRPYDKEKN
-88 NRGVDIYLSTSS
+88 QGIDIYLSTSS
-100 AGGGLQMIVG
+100 AGGGLQMVVG

-142 LPHEKI
+142 MPHEKI

-172 VVELAQIVGA
+172 VVELAQVVGA

-191 AYELPVIYAGN
+191 AYELPVIFAGN
-202 VDAQE
+202 KDARE
-207 PIRDTLEKKTAL
+207 PIRETLEKKTAL
-219 DVVDNLRPSME
+219 EVVDNLRPAMDK
-230 EENLLPSRLKIQE
+230 ENLQPSRLKIQE

-248 VMAHAPGYPKLMEL
+248 VMAHAPGYPNLMKMT
-262 ADEEIMPTPA
+262 DEEIMPTPA

-284 HNINIVGVDIGG
+284 DSINIVGVDIGG

-321 SFSNVYAEAGHEMVM
+321 SFSNVYAEAGRENVM
-336 RWVPFPLD
+336 RWVPFSLD

-403 SALFGLGDQGEDT
+403 SALFGLGDEESDT
-416 LIDMRRI
+416 LIDMRRVN
-423 DMVIGSGGVLSH
+423 MLIGSGGVLSH

-471 LAAVHE
+471 LAEVHPD
-477 EAATQVFERDCLIYL
+477 AATQVFERDCLIYL

-502 KAGQKVMSV
+502 KS
-511 ECEAERFELMAG
+511 G
-523 EMKVIERP
+523 EMAMEVQIDGEKLTVRGGEMVVKQRERDL
-531 KTAGPMTL
+531 GPTQVT
-539 RLIPAKGIDMGSGPG
+539 IHPARGLDMGAGPG
-554 KPHEC
+554 KPFQCELY
-559 SVQGGVVGV
+559 GGTVGV

-573 GRRPFSYQNA
+573 GRRPFSFQNA
-583 VTELSQEERL
+583 VTDLSEKERL
-593 KALDDWNSTL
+593 DYLSKWNDSL
-603 ELYPGYSG
+603 QLYPDF
-611 MKGEEVKA
+611 KGAAQ

>member
-1 MSKESPKK
+1 MSEPK

-28 ELGEDGYRLA
+28 EWGEDGYRLA
-38 VRGEAP
+38 ARGEAP

-73 LDDQGNLIHPYDPEN
+73 LDDNGELIRPYDREKN
-88 NRGVDIYLSTSS
+88 QGIDIYLSTSS
-100 AGGGLQMIVG
+100 AGGGLQMVVG

-142 LPHEKI
+142 MPHEKI

-172 VVELAQIVGA
+172 VVELAQVVGA

-191 AYELPVIYAGN
+191 AYELPVIFAGN
-202 VDAQE
+202 KDAQE
-207 PIRDTLEKKTAL
+207 PIRETLEKKTAL
-219 DVVDNLRPSME
+219 EVVDNLRPAMDK
-230 EENLLPSRLKIQE
+230 ENLQPSRLKIQE

-248 VMAHAPGYPKLMEL
+248 VMAHAPGYPNLMKMT
-262 ADEEIMPTPA
+262 DEEIMPTPA

-284 HNINIVGVDIGG
+284 DSINIVGVDIGG

-321 SFSNVYAEAGHEMVM
+321 SFSNVYAEAGHEQVM
-336 RWVPFPLD
+336 RWVPFSLD

-403 SALFGLGDQGEDT
+403 SALFGLGDEESDT
-416 LIDMRRI
+416 LIDMRKVN
-423 DMVIGSGGVLSH
+423 MLIGSGGVLSH

-471 LAAVHE
+471 LAEVHPD
-477 EAATQVFERDCLIYL
+477 AATQVFERDCLIYL

-502 KAGQKVMSV
+502 KPGETAMEVQIDGEKLTV
-511 ECEAERFELMAG
+511 RGG
-523 EMKVIERP
+523 EMIVKQRERDL
-531 KTAGPMTL
+531 GPTQVT
-539 RLIPAKGIDMGSGPG
+539 IHPARGLDMGAGPG
-554 KPHEC
+554 KPFQCELY
-559 SVQGGVVGV
+559 GGTVGV

-573 GRRPFSYQNA
+573 GRRPFSFQNA
-583 VTELSQEERL
+583 VTDLSEKERL
-593 KALDDWNSTL
+593 DYLSKWNDSL
-603 ELYPGYSG
+603 QLYPDF
-611 MKGEEVKA
+611 KGAAQ

>member
-1 MSKESPKK
+1 MSEPK

-28 ELGEDGYRLA
+28 EWGEDGYRLA

-73 LDDQGNLIHPYDPEN
+73 LDENGELIRPYDREKN
-88 NRGVDIYLSTSS
+88 QGIDIYLSTSS
-100 AGGGLQMIVG
+100 AGGGLQMVVG

-172 VVELAQIVGA
+172 VVELAQVVGA

-191 AYELPVIYAGN
+191 AYELPVIFAGN
-202 VDAQE
+202 KDAQE
-207 PIRDTLEKKTAL
+207 PIRETLAKKTAL
-219 DVVDNLRPSME
+219 EVVDNLRPAMDK
-230 EENLLPSRLKIQE
+230 ENLQPSRLKIQE

-248 VMAHAPGYPKLMEL
+248 VMAHAPGYPNLMKMT
-262 ADEEIMPTPA
+262 DEEIMPTPA

-284 HNINIVGVDIGG
+284 DSINIVGVDIGG

-321 SFSNVYAEAGHEMVM
+321 SFSNVYAEAGHEQVM
-336 RWVPFPLD
+336 RWVPFSLD

-403 SALFGLGDQGEDT
+403 SALFGLGDEESDT
-416 LIDMRRI
+416 LIDMRKVN
-423 DMVIGSGGVLSH
+423 MLIGSGGVLSH

-471 LAAVHE
+471 LAEVHPD
-477 EAATQVFERDCLIYL
+477 AATQVFERDCLIYL

-502 KAGQKVMSV
+502 KPGETAMEVQIDGEKLTV
-511 ECEAERFELMAG
+511 RGG
-523 EMKVIERP
+523 EMIVKQRERDL
-531 KTAGPMTL
+531 GPTQVT
-539 RLIPAKGIDMGSGPG
+539 IHPARGLDMGAGPG
-554 KPHEC
+554 KPFQCELY
-559 SVQGGVVGV
+559 GGTVGV

-573 GRRPFSYQNA
+573 GRRPFSFQNA
-583 VTELSQEERL
+583 VTDLSEKDRL
-593 KALDDWNSTL
+593 DYLSKWNESL
-603 ELYPGYSG
+603 QLYPDF
-611 MKGEEVKA
+611 KGAGH

>member
-1 MSKESPKK
+1 MSEKK

-73 LDDQGNLIHPYDPEN
+73 LDEDNNLIRPYNEEKN
-88 NRGVDIYLSTSS
+88 EGVDIYLSTSS

-110 GVVREMTAKSAE
+110 GVVRSMTAKSAE

-148 ELIRQLRPDML
+148 ELIRQYRPDML
-159 LLAGGVDGGTVKH
+159 LLAGGVDGGTIKH
-172 VVELAQIVGA
+172 VVELAQVVGA

-191 AYELPVIYAGN
+191 AYRLPVIFAGN
-202 VDAQE
+202 VDARE
-207 PIRDTLEKKTAL
+207 AVGDILKEKTAL
-219 DVVDNLRPSME
+219 DIVDNLRPSME
-230 EENLLPSRLKIQE
+230 HENLLPSRLKIQE

-248 VMAHAPGYPKLMEL
+248 VMAHAPGYPKLMAL

-272 AVGSIME
+272 AVGAIME

-284 HNINIVGVDIGG
+284 DSINIVGVDIGG

-307 VFNRTVSANFGMSY
+307 VFNRTVSANYGMSY
-321 SFSNVYAEAGHEMVM
+321 SYSNVYAEAGHAQVM
-336 RWVPFPLD
+336 RWVPFSV
-344 ERELRNRIKNK
+344 EEGKLRNRVKNK

-397 QKKSDL
+397 QKQSDI
-403 SALFGLGDQGEDT
+403 SALFGLGDPGSDT
-416 LIDMRRI
+416 LIDMMRV
-423 DMVIGSGGVLSH
+423 DMLIGSGGVLSH

-471 LAAVHE
+471 LAEVHP

-492 GDCVAPVGRV
+492 GDCVAPVGKV
-502 KAGQKVMSV
+502 KLNQLVMEV
-511 ECEAERFELMAG
+511 KLDHDTFHVMGGHMLVIPLEREQ
-523 EMKVIERP
+523 
-531 KTAGPMTL
+531 GPQRAT
-539 RLIPAKGIDMGSGPG
+539 ITPGKGLDMGEGPG
-554 KPHEC
+554 KPVIRELFGG
-559 SVQGGVVGV
+559 SVG
-568 IFDGR
+568 IILDGR
-573 GRRPFSYQNA
+573 GRRPFSYENA
-583 VTELSQEERL
+583 VTDFTENDRL
-593 KALDDWNSTL
+593 GFLGDWNKALD
-603 ELYPGYSG
+603 LYPGYSG
-611 MKGEEVKA
+611 VS

>member
-1 MSKESPKK
+1 MSEPK

-28 ELGEDGYRLA
+28 EWGEDGYRLA

-73 LDDQGNLIHPYDPEN
+73 LDENGELIRPYDREKN
-88 NRGVDIYLSTSS
+88 QGIDIYLSTSS
-100 AGGGLQMIVG
+100 AGGGLQMVVG

-159 LLAGGVDGGTVKH
+159 LLAGGVDGGTLKH
-172 VVELAQIVGA
+172 VVELAQVVGA

-191 AYELPVIYAGN
+191 AYELPVIFAGN
-202 VDAQE
+202 KDAQE
-207 PIRDTLEKKTAL
+207 PIRETLAKKTAL
-219 DVVDNLRPSME
+219 EVVDNLRPAMDK
-230 EENLLPSRLKIQE
+230 ENLQPSRLKIQE

-248 VMAHAPGYPKLMEL
+248 VMAHAPGYPNLMKMT
-262 ADEEIMPTPA
+262 DEEIMPTPA

-284 HNINIVGVDIGG
+284 DSINIVGVDIGG

-321 SFSNVYAEAGHEMVM
+321 SFSNVYAEAGHEQVM
-336 RWVPFPLD
+336 RWVPFSLD

-403 SALFGLGDQGEDT
+403 SALFGLGDEESDT
-416 LIDMRRI
+416 LIDMRKVN
-423 DMVIGSGGVLSH
+423 MLIGSGGVLSH

-471 LAAVHE
+471 LAEVHPD
-477 EAATQVFERDCLIYL
+477 AATQVFERDCLIYL

-502 KAGQKVMSV
+502 KPGETAMEVQIDGEKLTV
-511 ECEAERFELMAG
+511 RGG
-523 EMKVIERP
+523 EMIVKQRERDL
-531 KTAGPMTL
+531 GPTQVT
-539 RLIPAKGIDMGSGPG
+539 IHPARGLDMGAGPG
-554 KPHEC
+554 KPFQCELY
-559 SVQGGVVGV
+559 GGTVGV

-573 GRRPFSYQNA
+573 GRRPFSFQNA
-583 VTELSQEERL
+583 VTDLSEKERL
-593 KALDDWNSTL
+593 DYLSKWNESL
-603 ELYPGYSG
+603 QLYPDF
-611 MKGEEVKA
+611 KGAGH

>member
-1 MSKESPKK
+1 MSDRQ

-28 ELGEDGYRLA
+28 ELTDDGYRLA

-73 LDDQGNLIHPYDPEN
+73 LDEDSNLIRPYDEEKN
-88 NRGVDIYLSTSS
+88 EGVDIYLSTSS
-100 AGGGLQMIVG
+100 AGGGLQMVVG

-172 VVELAQIVGA
+172 VVELAQVVGA

-191 AYELPVIYAGN
+191 AYQLPVIFAGN
-202 VDAQE
+202 KDAQDPVRE
-207 PIRDTLEKKTAL
+207 TLEKKTAL

-230 EENLLPSRLKIQE
+230 EENLQPSRLKIQE

-248 VMAHAPGYPKLMEL
+248 VMAHAPGYPKLMKL
-262 ADEEIMPTPA
+262 ADEDIMPTPA

-284 HNINIVGVDIGG
+284 DKINIVGVDIGG
-296 ATTDVFSVLDG
+296 ATTDVFSVLEG

-321 SFSNVYAEAGHEMVM
+321 SFSNVYAEAGHDMVM
-336 RWVPFPLD
+336 RWVPFDLD

-397 QKKSDL
+397 QRQSDIA
-403 SALFGLGDQGEDT
+403 ALFGLGDQESDT
-416 LIDMRRI
+416 LINMMEVN
-423 DMVIGSGGVLSH
+423 MVIGSGGVLSH

-471 LAAVHE
+471 LAAVHQ

-492 GDCVAPVGRV
+492 GDCVAPVGRMREGKPILTVNLEGDIKLLHSGQMLVIPRTREEGPV
-502 KAGQKVMSV
+502 KAKLEPV
-511 ECEAERFELMAG
+511 
-523 EMKVIERP
+523 
-531 KTAGPMTL
+531 
-539 RLIPAKGIDMGSGPG
+539 KGIDIGAGKG
-554 KPHEC
+554 KPVEC
-559 SVQGGVVGV
+559 DLYGGTVG
-568 IFDGR
+568 IILDGR
-573 GRRPFSYQNA
+573 GRRPFSFENA
-583 VTELSQEERL
+583 NTEMSKQDRLSYLDRWNQE
-593 KALDDWNSTL
+593 LD
-603 ELYPGYSG
+603 LYPGYSG
-611 MKGEEVKA
+611 VGG

>member
-1 MSKESPKK
+1 MPKT

-28 ELGEDGYRLA
+28 ELGDDGYRLA

-73 LDDQGNLIHPYDPEN
+73 LDEKGKLIRPYDPEKN
-88 NRGVDIYLSTSS
+88 QGVDIYLSTSS
-100 AGGGLQMIVG
+100 AGGGLQMVVG

-159 LLAGGVDGGTVKH
+159 LLAGGIDGGTVKH

-191 AYELPVIYAGN
+191 AYQLPVIFAGN
-202 VDAQE
+202 KDAQG
-207 PIRDTLEKKTAL
+207 PIRETLQEKTAL

-248 VMAHAPGYPKLMEL
+248 VMAHAPGYPKLIEM

-279 TIAKR
+279 TIAKQ

-296 ATTDVFSVLDG
+296 ATTDVFSVFDG

-344 ERELRNRIKNK
+344 ERGLRNRIKNK

-403 SALFGLGDQGEDT
+403 SSLFGLGDQGEET
-416 LIDMRRI
+416 LIDMMRI
-423 DMVIGSGGVLSH
+423 DMLIGSGGVLSH

-445 LIDSFLPEGVTTLT
+445 LIDSFLPEGITTLT

-502 KAGQKVMSV
+502 KTGQTVMEV
-511 ECEAERFELMAG
+511 ELEGERFELKAG
-523 EMKVIERP
+523 DMRTVARSREQ
-531 KTAGPMTL
+531 GPAKAK
-539 RLIPAKGIDMGSGPG
+539 IQPAKGLDLGSGPG
-554 KPHEC
+554 KLHEC
-559 SVQGGVVGV
+559 ELHGGTVGI
-568 IFDGR
+568 IFDAR
-573 GRRPFSYQNA
+573 GRRPFSFQNA
-583 VTELSQEERL
+583 VTEMSQEQRL
-593 KALDDWNSTL
+593 KALDMWNSAL
-603 ELYPGYSG
+603 DLYPGYSG
-611 MKGEEVKA
+611 VAAKEAAV

>member
-1 MSKESPKK
+1 MSNKP

-73 LDDQGNLIHPYDPEN
+73 LDEENRLIRPYDEEN

-110 GVVREMTAKSAE
+110 GVVRVMTAKSAE

-148 ELIRQLRPDML
+148 ELIRQFRPDML

-172 VVELAQIVGA
+172 VVELAQVVGA

-191 AYELPVIYAGN
+191 AYQLPVIYAGN
-202 VDAQE
+202 KDARE
-207 PIRDTLEKKTAL
+207 AVRETLEKKTAL
-219 DVVDNLRPSME
+219 DIVDNLRPSME
-230 EENLLPSRLKIQE
+230 AENLQPSRLKIQE

-272 AVGSIME
+272 AVGAIME
-279 TIAKR
+279 TIAKQ
-284 HNINIVGVDIGG
+284 HNISIVGVDIGG
-296 ATTDVFSVLDG
+296 ATTDVFSVLEG

-336 RWVPFPLD
+336 RWVPFALD

-397 QKKSDL
+397 QKQSDI
-403 SALFGLGDQGEDT
+403 SALFGLGDGGTDT
-416 LIDMRRI
+416 LINMLEV

-471 LAAVHE
+471 LAEVHP

-492 GDCVAPVGRV
+492 GDCVAPVGKV
-502 KAGQKVMSV
+502 KPGQVVMEVDVAGKRTQV
-511 ECEAERFELMAG
+511 RAG
-523 EMKVIERP
+523 EMITLPLSKEE
-531 KTAGPMTL
+531 GPYAS
-539 RLIPAKGIDMGSGPG
+539 LITPAKGLDVGAGPG
-554 KPHEC
+554 KP
-559 SVQGGVVGV
+559 VNKALQGGVVG
-568 IFDGR
+568 IILDGR
-573 GRRPFSYQNA
+573 GRRPFSFENA
-583 VTELSQEERL
+583 VTELSEAERL
-593 KALDDWNSTL
+593 RSLDDWNTAL

-611 MKGEEVKA
+611 VK

>member
-1 MSKESPKK
+1 MSERV

-28 ELGEDGYRLA
+28 ELTDDGYRLA
-38 VRGEAP
+38 SRGEAP

-50 AEDVTQGVLNAV
+50 AEDVTQGVKNAV

-73 LDDQGNLIHPYDPEN
+73 LDENDNLIRPYDAEKN
-88 NRGVDIYLSTSS
+88 QGVDIYLSTSS
-100 AGGGLQMIVG
+100 AGGGLQMVVG

-148 ELIRQLRPDML
+148 ELIRQLRPDMI

-172 VVELAQIVGA
+172 VVELAQIVSA
-182 ADPKPRLGI
+182 ADPRPRLGL
-191 AYELPVIYAGN
+191 AYQLPVIFAGN
-202 VDAQE
+202 KDAAADVK
-207 PIRDTLEKKTAL
+207 DTLGGKTAL
-219 DVVDNLRPSME
+219 EVVDNLRPQME
-230 EENLLPSRLKIQE
+230 MENLHPSRLKIQE

-248 VMAHAPGYPKLMEL
+248 VMAHAPGYPNLMKMV
-262 ADEEIMPTPA
+262 DEDIMPTPA

-284 HNINIVGVDIGG
+284 DGISIVGVDIGG
-296 ATTDVFSVLDG
+296 ATTDVFSVLG
-307 VFNRTVSANFGMSY
+307 ETFNRTVSANFGMSY
-321 SFSNVYAEAGHEMVM
+321 SFSNVYAEAGHDNVM
-336 RWVPFPLD
+336 RWVPFSIE
-344 ERELRNRIKNK
+344 ERDLRNRIKNK

-397 QKKSDL
+397 QRGSDL
-403 SALFGLGDQGEDT
+403 TSLFGLGDSTSDT
-416 LIDMRRI
+416 LIDMMTV

-435 APRRHQTAMM
+435 APRRNQSAMM
-445 LIDSFLPEGVTTLT
+445 LIDSFLPEGITTLT

-471 LAAVHE
+471 LAAVHP

-492 GDCVAPVGRV
+492 GDCIAPLGRV
-502 KAGQKVMSV
+502 KEGQKSH
-511 ECEAERFELMAG
+511 ENPLLER
-523 EMKVIERP
+523 
-531 KTAGPMTL
+531 
-539 RLIPAKGIDMGSGPG
+539 
-554 KPHEC
+554 
-559 SVQGGVVGV
+559 
-568 IFDGR
+568 
-573 GRRPFSYQNA
+573 
-583 VTELSQEERL
+583 
-593 KALDDWNSTL
+593 
-603 ELYPGYSG
+603 
-611 MKGEEVKA
+611 

>member
-1 MSKESPKK
+1 MDLSKKLHSF
-9 IRSILA
+9 LA

-28 ELGEDGYRLA
+28 ELTEDGYRLA
-38 VRGEAP
+38 YRGEAP

-50 AEDVTQGVLNAV
+50 AEDVTMGVLNAV
-62 REVSELIGRPL
+62 REVSELAGRPL
-73 LDDQGNLIHPYDPEN
+73 LDEN
-88 NRGVDIYLSTSS
+88 NKLIRPYNPDKNEGVDMYLSTSS

-142 LPHEKI
+142 MPHEKI

-172 VVELAQIVGA
+172 VVELAQVVGA
-182 ADPKPRLGI
+182 ADPRPRLGI
-191 AYELPVIYAGN
+191 AYELPVIFAGN
-202 VDAQE
+202 KDAAKDVTELLQE
-207 PIRDTLEKKTAL
+207 KTAL

-248 VMAHAPGYPKLMEL
+248 VMAHAPGYPNLMEM
-262 ADEEIMPTPA
+262 ADREIMPTPA

-284 HNINIVGVDIGG
+284 DGIAIVGVDIGG
-296 ATTDVFSVLDG
+296 ATTDVFSVLQE
-307 VFNRTVSANFGMSY
+307 VFNRTVSANYGMSY
-321 SFSNVYAEAGHEMVM
+321 SFSNVYAEAGHDQVM
-336 RWVPFPLD
+336 RWVPFPID
-344 ERELRNRIKNK
+344 ESDLRNRIKNK

-397 QKKSDL
+397 QKGSDIA
-403 SALFGLGDQGEDT
+403 SLFGLGDGGSDT
-416 LIDMRRI
+416 LVNMMNV

-435 APRRHQTAMM
+435 APRRNQTAMM

-471 LAAVHE
+471 LAEVHP
-477 EAATQVFERDCLIYL
+477 EAATEVFERDCLVYL
-492 GDCVAPVGRV
+492 GDCVAPVGKTKPGQVVLEAMIQNERTIV
-502 KAGQKVMSV
+502 KAGEMVVIKRKKEEGPTSCKLTPGRGLDLGAGKGETLHCELSGGSV
-511 ECEAERFELMAG
+511 
-523 EMKVIERP
+523 
-531 KTAGPMTL
+531 
-539 RLIPAKGIDMGSGPG
+539 GI
-554 KPHEC
+554 
-559 SVQGGVVGV
+559 
-568 IFDGR
+568 ILDGR
-573 GRRPFSYQNA
+573 GRRPFAYANA
-583 VTELSQEERL
+583 VTELTEQQRL
-593 KALDDWNSTL
+593 DNLTLWNRAL
-603 ELYPGYSG
+603 EVYPGYEGGPS
-611 MKGEEVKA
+611 